1 MIPHVRLARPVT
13 DLRRTEVLYGEG
25 LGLTRLDNFDNHD
38 GFDGVM
44 LGEPGGAYHFEFTYC
59 RTHPVAPSPT
69 PEDLL
74 VFFIPDRQDWLR
86 RCEAMQAAGWAHPGM
101 GERRQRRRCRAHWRA
116 SVESPPVSPRRV
128 CSFQPFDSWFPW
140 AVWRWPWPCLRR
152 PGPAAAKRASRRRGT
167 PFPGRGSAPKS
178 RSMR

>member
-1 MIPHVRLARPVT
+1 MIPQFRLARPVT

-25 LGLTRLDNFDNHD
+25 LGLTRLDHFDNHD

-74 VFFIPDRQDWLR
+74 VFFIPDRQDWLN
-86 RCEAMQAAGWAHPGM
+86 RCETMLAAGFTAVASLNPYW
-101 GERRQRRRCRAHWRA
+101 ERDGRTFEDHDGYRIVLQGA
-116 SVESPPVSPRRV
+116 
-128 CSFQPFDSWFPW
+128 PW
-140 AVWRWPWPCLRR
+140 E
-152 PGPAAAKRASRRRGT
+152 G
-167 PFPGRGSAPKS
+167 
-178 RSMR
+178 